1 MLDIVQSDTFK
12 RWRSGL
18 KDRQAILRINV
29 RLERLRDGNFG
40 DTKYLREG
48 ISELKINYGPGYRVY
63 YMRSGQMLIVLL
75 AGGDKQSQTE
85 DIARAIEVAK
95 DWRN

>member
-40 DTKYLREG
+40 DTKYLHDG
-48 ISELKINYGPGYRVY
+48 ISELKINSGPGYRVY

-85 DIARAIEVAK
+85 DITRAIKVAK
-95 DWRN
+95 DWRD

>member
-18 KDRQAILRINV
+18 RDRQAILRINV

-40 DTKYLREG
+40 DTKYLRDG

-85 DIARAIEVAK
+85 DITRAIEVAK

>member
-40 DTKYLREG
+40 DTKYLRDG
-48 ISELKINYGPGYRVY
+48 ISELKINSGPGYRVY

-85 DIARAIEVAK
+85 DITRAIKVAK
-95 DWRN
+95 DWRD

>member
-40 DTKYLREG
+40 DTKYLRDG

-85 DIARAIEVAK
+85 DITRAIKVAK
-95 DWRN
+95 DWRD

>member
-40 DTKYLREG
+40 DTKYLRDG
-48 ISELKINYGPGYRVY
+48 ISELKINSGPGYRVY
-63 YMRSGQMLIVLL
+63 YIRSGQMLIVLL

-85 DIARAIEVAK
+85 DITRAIKVAK
-95 DWRN
+95 DWRD